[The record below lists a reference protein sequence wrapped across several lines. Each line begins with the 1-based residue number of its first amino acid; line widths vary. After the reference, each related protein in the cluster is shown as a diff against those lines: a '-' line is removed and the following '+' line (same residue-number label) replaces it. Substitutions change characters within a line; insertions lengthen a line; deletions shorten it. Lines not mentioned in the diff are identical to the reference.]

1 VISIKKSHPFRVT
14 VPLLVSQTIGAFND
28 NAMKAIL
35 PIMAAVQFGK
45 ASMDS
50 INQQVSILL
59 ILPFVIF
66 APFAG
71 WVSDRFSK
79 KKVIKYSLFCQ
90 LLGLGILG
98 AALYSQNLEFALAGF
113 FVLSIQSAFFSPAKK
128 GILKELV
135 GTNKLGKAVGYMEML
150 AMVGILGGAF
160 TGAYTFDQ
168 LVADKGGWDAA
179 LVVCAYIFVLAFISW
194 VIAFPI
200 PETQAPRAKPF
211 RSGLLVS
218 HFQDL
223 IFLFKQRGLRYAAL
237 GDAWFWGMGSFF
249 YLVLVKLSG
258 EVVIGQ
264 VGMGTLYG
272 YWFLLLGLGVMM
284 GSLFV
289 AYLNR
294 GRIEIGL
301 TPIGGICIP
310 FIYIGLYF
318 ANPQYMP
325 FDLFCFGLGFFGALF
340 FVPLNGYLQDQAEE
354 DQRGRVL
361 AASNLLTQLCGIGL
375 IFIHVFLSNVLEL
388 SSKQEILVVFVLSLI
403 VGIVVLRNLLE
414 DFFRAW
420 FHMFLRVFYRIRVE
434 GMNYFPEKGG
444 VLLVSNHLSY
454 GDPVFIGAAF
464 SRKVR
469 YLAYSGL
476 ANSRIM
482 KMVFHLTKTVTVS
495 PEKSLDS
502 IKASVEKLKEGL
514 PLCVFAEGGISR
526 MGVVFPFKR
535 GVLLLAKKANV
546 PILPVH
552 VDRVWGSVFS
562 MSGGKFFNKWPIRFP
577 YPITVRAGSLISP
590 NDANTDNV
598 RIQVLEL
605 GRQSFN
611 QRLPSLKVARN
622 FIENSVLSD
631 PQLPFIRFSTG
642 CIVNRSEF
650 FELILSEKKLDST
663 ATDEMIQLVFK
674 MTEFFQDVQS
684 ATRIWASY
692 SRLREIDLWDQS
704 GFAVDGNSEI
714 QTELILWVAF
724 MGKRKV
730 EYTVSSICITKDW
743 KVENADFQTISGLS
757 TEKTG
762 LVSLNYK
769 SSAELVGS
777 FDELEA
783 GFKENTFG
791 RLLPGLS
798 FISAPVFGVY
808 GTDSLLD
815 PISLVK
821 GIDRDAFLI
830 PA

>member
-1 VISIKKSHPFRVT
+1 MISSKKNHPFRVT
-14 VPLLVSQTIGAFND
+14 VPLLISQTISAFND

-35 PIMAAVQFGK
+35 PIMAAVQIGK

-71 WVSDRFSK
+71 WLSDRFSK
-79 KKVIKYSLFCQ
+79 KKVIKYALFGQ

-98 AALYSQNLEFALAGF
+98 CALYSQNLEFALAGF

-135 GTNKLGKAVGYMEML
+135 GTSKLGKAVGYMEML

-160 TGAYTFDQ
+160 AGAYTFDQ
-168 LVADKGGWDAA
+168 LVADRGGWNAA
-179 LVVCAYIFVLAFISW
+179 LVVCSYIFVLAFISW

-200 PETQAPRAKPF
+200 PETQALRAKPF

-223 IFLFKQRGLRYAAL
+223 VFLFKQRGLRYAAL

-272 YWFLLLGLGVMM
+272 YWFLLLGVGVMI

-318 ANPQYMP
+318 ANPQHVL
-325 FDLFCFGLGFFGALF
+325 FDFFCFGLGFFGALF

-354 DQRGRVL
+354 NQRGKVL

-375 IFIHVFLSNVLEL
+375 IFIHAFLSNVLEL
-388 SSKQEILVVFVLSLI
+388 SSKQEILVIFVPSLF

-482 KMVFHLTKTVTVS
+482 RMVFLLTKTVTVS

-502 IKASVEKLKEGL
+502 IKACVRKLKEGL

-526 MGVVFPFKR
+526 MGVILPFKR
-535 GVLLLAKKANV
+535 GVLLLAQKANV

-552 VDRVWGSVFS
+552 VDRAWGSVFS

-590 NDANTDNV
+590 NDANIENL
-598 RIQVLEL
+598 RMQVLEL

-611 QRLPSLKVARN
+611 LRLPSLKVARN
-622 FIENSVLSD
+622 FVDDFMLSD
-631 PQLPFIRFSTG
+631 PQLPFIRFSSD
-642 CIVNRSEF
+642 CMLNRGEF
-650 FELILSEKKLDST
+650 SQLILSEKELDSNT
-663 ATDEMIQLVFK
+663 TDEMIQLVLK
-674 MTEFFQDVQS
+674 MNEYFRDMQS
-684 ATRIWASY
+684 ASRIWASY
-692 SRLREIDLWDQS
+692 SRLREIDLWDQT
-704 GFAVDGNSEI
+704 GFVVDGNSNI
-714 QTELILWVAF
+714 QKELILWIAF

-730 EYTVSSICITKDW
+730 EYSVSSICITKNR
-743 KVENADFQTISGLS
+743 EIQSTDFQIVSGLS

-769 SSAELVGS
+769 SNVELTGS
-777 FDELEA
+777 YDELEA

-798 FISAPVFGVY
+798 FISEPAFGVY
-808 GTDSLLD
+808 GTDSLVD
-815 PISLVK
+815 SISSVK

-830 PA
+830 PV